1 MEATKKM
8 RMQHGK
14 RKKQVEQGP
23 EQHHLCILPR
33 EKMKELSLVMRQ
45 PKKRGST
52 RSVVREKL
60 YKSSVQKPKATLRI
74 KMMKT
79 RLANMIEEKKD
90 MAESLE
96 TTKTD
101 AAETEAEYRLL
112 NTRRNKLVDELNSAK
127 NDLVILREM
136 ENLLRGFL

>member
-1 MEATKKM
+1 M
-8 RMQHGK
+8 R
-14 RKKQVEQGP
+14 
-23 EQHHLCILPR
+23 
-33 EKMKELSLVMRQ
+33 
-45 PKKRGST
+45 
-52 RSVVREKL
+52 
-60 YKSSVQKPKATLRI
+60 
-74 KMMKT
+74 KT

-127 NDLVILREM
+127 TDLVILREM